1 MADPRYP
8 RPFQNLQTLREIVT
22 SIDEKLTGHIAFVN
36 STTGPFEKMDYP
48 TAKDTILSLS
58 QALFSLGITKG
69 DKIALLSENR
79 TEWALV
85 YLATVSM
92 EAVIVPLD
100 ILLTPQELENLI
112 RDSEAKI
119 LFLSAAQKERF
130 SSINTLPLR
139 HIVVFDPIE
148 ETLHLQEK
156 REAQDLL
163 SRLLN
168 LSILPKK
175 LQKTLSDHKKDL
187 SLTENCEILFQ
198 EEKILDFFSLITA
211 GKNIRQ
217 TTCANVYESISLSSE
232 DPAALIYTSGTTGNP
247 KGVLLTHKNL
257 ASNLDDIQMLE
268 RFSPEYR
275 WVTLLPLHHTF
286 PTMGGLLVP
295 FFTRG
300 SIWFVSSLRTDV
312 IISTFKQS
320 RVTSL
325 VIVPLFLEKIY
336 KNIMKTVKEKN
347 FLVRFLF
354 NSMFHFSRFV
364 YKLTSLNPGKIL
376 FRGVREKLGLSD
388 LIFFISGGG
397 PIAKEI
403 LIGLNTLGIY
413 VAQGYG
419 LTETSPVLTCNNLTV
434 NKFGSVGYALKHV
447 ELKIDNP
454 DKRGHGEIL
463 ARGPNI
469 MQGYLNRPEETAK
482 VIDKDG
488 WFHTGDIGFLDKQG
502 FLWITGRIK
511 NIIVT
516 AGGKNV
522 YPEELENLLSQSDY
536 ISEVAVIGR
545 RDWESRGEV
554 PYAIIYPNM
563 EALKL
568 LSDKNERNFDEES
581 LYELFSQE
589 LKRLTAD
596 LPAYKKIVDFEL
608 IYEELPKTSSRKIKR
623 FLLEASKPFKK
634 KG

>member
-1 MADPRYP
+1 MGNARYP
-8 RPFQNLQTLREIVT
+8 RPSQNLMTLREIIT
-22 SIDEKLTGHIAFVN
+22 SIDESLREHTAFVN
-36 STTGPFEKMDYP
+36 SVDGPFAKMDYP
-48 TAKDTILSLS
+48 TVKDTISSLA
-58 QALFSLGITKG
+58 QALLSLGIKKG
-69 DKIALLSENR
+69 DRIALLSENR

-85 YLATVSM
+85 YLATVCM
-92 EAVIVPLD
+92 GAVIVPLD
-100 ILLTPQELENLI
+100 ILLTPPELENLI
-112 RDSEAKI
+112 RDSNAKI
-119 LFLSAAQKERF
+119 LFLSATQKERF
-130 SSINTLPLR
+130 SSFDTLPLQ
-139 HIVVFDPIE
+139 HIVIFDPIQD
-148 ETLHLQEK
+148 TLSLQEK
-156 REAQDLL
+156 REAQDLV
-163 SRLLN
+163 SRLLD

-175 LQKTLSDHKKDL
+175 LQKTLIEHKKDL

-198 EEKILDFFSLITA
+198 NERFIDFVSLLAA
-211 GKNIRQ
+211 GKNIRH
-217 TTCANVYESISLSSE
+217 TNCPE
-232 DPAALIYTSGTTGNP
+232 DWQNIPLDPDDSAALIYTSGTTGNP

-268 RFSPEYR
+268 RFRPDYR

-300 SIWFVSSLRTDV
+300 TIWFVSSLRTDV
-312 IISTFKQS
+312 ILSTFKQS

-336 KNIMKTVKEKN
+336 KNIIKTVKEKN
-347 FLVRFLF
+347 FLVQFIF

-376 FRGVREKLGLSD
+376 FRGIREKLGLSD

-447 ELKIDNP
+447 ELKIENP

-463 ARGPNI
+463 ARGPNV

-482 VIDKDG
+482 VIDKEG

-516 AGGKNV
+516 SGGKNV
-522 YPEELENLLSQSDY
+522 YPEELENLLSQSEY

-563 EALKL
+563 EAIKL
-568 LSDKNERNFDEES
+568 LSEQNERNFDEDS

-596 LPAYKKIVDFEL
+596 LPAYKKIGDFEL

-634 KG
+634 K